1 MLRFGIG
8 WGVQSFVCDVLSS
21 EKCFK
26 SERGGGFRFVGITD
40 DDAFGNPQ
48 IHGGPIIKML

>member
-1 MLRFGIG
+1 VR
-8 WGVQSFVCDVLSS
+8 SVL
-21 EKCFK
+21 KLK
-26 SERGGGFRFVGITD
+26 WERGVFGFVGTTD

>member
-26 SERGGGFRFVGITD
+26 SEGGGFRFVGITD